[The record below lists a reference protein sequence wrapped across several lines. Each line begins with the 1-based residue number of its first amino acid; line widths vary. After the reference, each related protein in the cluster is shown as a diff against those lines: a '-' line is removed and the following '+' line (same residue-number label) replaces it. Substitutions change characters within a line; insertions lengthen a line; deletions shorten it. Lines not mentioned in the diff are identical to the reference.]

1 MYTLRT
7 LEKDG
12 REVNLYIGTHYTI
25 SKKHKVSE
33 SEFIFKINEYFG
45 EQKGKEIEDEIAG
58 IYGFIEGEKLP
69 NPLPL
74 YYEKDQ
80 YVVGES
86 GKTIQKI

>member
-25 SKKHKVSE
+25 YRKHKVSE
-33 SEFIFKINEYFG
+33 LSFAFKINEYFG

-58 IYGFIEGEKLP
+58 IYGFIEGEKLLT
-69 NPLPL
+69 PLPL

-80 YVVGES
+80 YIVGES